1 MYLPEGLKIDTDE
14 NREYTSSISGLEAA
28 RANGIILEKPKT
40 IEEAKA
46 NLAIAKDHFNY
57 AEGKFF
63 YIANEELTVAEM
75 RLNMALHKARLLAPE
90 ASK

>member
-1 MYLPEGLKIDTDE
+1 MKKRHITPYE
-14 NREYTSSISGLEAA
+14 SA
-28 RANGIILEKPKT
+28 ILDV
-40 IEEAKA
+40 EEAKA